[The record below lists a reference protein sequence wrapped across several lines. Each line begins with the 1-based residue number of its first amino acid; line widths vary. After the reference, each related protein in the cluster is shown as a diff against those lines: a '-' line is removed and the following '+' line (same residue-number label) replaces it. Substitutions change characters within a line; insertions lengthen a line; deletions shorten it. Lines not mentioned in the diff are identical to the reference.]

1 MCLQCGIQRGL
12 ETYWRCGKSPRLAAR
27 EQSWALR
34 LSRIETGECCLSEHN
49 VCQSCATDTC
59 LSHEQNGYSLE
70 GKTCLSLL
78 WCLCRGALGTPLVI
92 RVFVLCQKV
101 LCVFLFCSCSVVS
114 FIDSPRN
121 VVIRRPQV
129 SQSQVFTQLC
139 VSTERIGSLSLHI
152 YTLGSS
158 VSITVYIRLLAPIK
172 QWMIHS

>member
-1 MCLQCGIQRGL
+1 MCLQCRIQRGL
-12 ETYWRCGKSPRLAAR
+12 EVYRPCGESPRLGAR

-34 LSRIETGECCLSEHN
+34 VSRIELCNWCISVSLTEQLLSF
-49 VCQSCATDTC
+49 
-59 LSHEQNGYSLE
+59 LE

-78 WCLCRGALGTPLVI
+78 WCHCRGALGIPLVI
-92 RVFVLCQKV
+92 RVFVLCQRV
-101 LCVFLFCSCSVVS
+101 LCFSFFFCSCSLG
-114 FIDSPRN
+114 N

-139 VSTERIGSLSLHI
+139 VSTERIGSLSLHK

-158 VSITVYIRLLAPIK
+158 VSITVYICILAPIK